1 MMKIVQINT
10 RIMKNVWLIF
20 EREYSTRIR
29 NKWFW
34 ISTILVPLGIISLSI
49 APAIL
54 TQFSPES
61 DFTLQINDPA
71 EVLPQELPTS
81 DLISVTQVSEDPDQ
95 LREDFSE
102 QSNFDALALIPEDK
116 GVTEITELPIIVN
129 EPLSLVQETELN
141 QYLSGIF
148 SNLRIAEA
156 ELTPEQLT
164 AISAPLQLKIQTPD
178 AEETSSRIPFA
189 LGYGTGFLMYFL
201 LIFFGST
208 IMRSI
213 QEEKS
218 SRVVE
223 ILIST
228 VKPFELMMGKILGVL
243 SLGLTQALFWF
254 AIVMSSVPLLTRFAE
269 DNDTTQALDIASS
282 IIEEASNTINLFLVI
297 PSFFVFFTLG
307 MLLYASI
314 FAMIAASADS
324 QSDVQSLSG
333 IAIIPIVIA
342 FLLMFTV
349 INSPESTFA
358 TVSSMIPF
366 FSPLIMLAR
375 IPFGIPLWEIALS
388 LVILIITT
396 LFFIWIAA
404 KIFRIGILLYGEKL
418 SWRHLKTIWR

>member
-1 MMKIVQINT
+1 
-10 RIMKNVWLIF
+10 MKNIWLIF
-20 EREYSTRIR
+20 AREYSTRIR

-34 ISTILVPLGIISLSI
+34 VSTILVPLGIIILSI
-49 APAIL
+49 APAFL
-54 TQFSPES
+54 AQFSPES
-61 DFTLQINDPA
+61 EFSIQINDPSDI
-71 EVLPQELPTS
+71 LPDELPASEIINITQISENPS
-81 DLISVTQVSEDPDQ
+81 DL
-95 LREDFSE
+95 RENFKE
-102 QSNFDALALIPEDK
+102 QTEFDAVALIPENID
-116 GVTEITELPIIVN
+116 VTLITEIPVIVN

-141 QYLSGIF
+141 QYLSGVF
-148 SNLRIAEA
+148 TNLRISEA

-164 AISAPLQLKIQTPD
+164 AISAPLRLNIQTPD

-254 AIVMSSVPLLTRFAE
+254 AIVMSSIPLLTRFAE
-269 DNDTTQALDIASS
+269 DNDTAQALNIASS
-282 IIEEASNTINLFLVI
+282 LIQEAGNTINLFLVI
-297 PSFFVFFTLG
+297 PSFFIFFTLG

-314 FAMIAASADS
+314 FAMVAASADS

-375 IPFGIPLWEIALS
+375 IPFGIPLWEIGLS
-388 LVILIITT
+388 LIILIATT

>member
-1 MMKIVQINT
+1 
-10 RIMKNVWLIF
+10 MKNIWLIF
-20 EREYSTRIR
+20 SREYSTRIR

-34 ISTILVPLGIISLSI
+34 ISTILVPLGIIALSI

-61 DFTLQINDPA
+61 DFTLLINDPA

-81 DLISVTQVSEDPDQ
+81 DLIGVTQVSEDPDQ
-95 LREDFSE
+95 LREDFAE
-102 QSNFDALALIPEDK
+102 QSDFDALALIPEDK

-269 DNDTTQALDIASS
+269 DNDTAQALDIASS
-282 IIEEASNTINLFLVI
+282 LIQEAGNTINLFLVI
-297 PSFFVFFTLG
+297 PSFFIFFTLG

-333 IAIIPIVIA
+333 IAIIPIVMA
-342 FLLMFTV
+342 FVLMFAV

-375 IPFGIPLWEIALS
+375 IPFGIPLWEIGLS
-388 LVILIITT
+388 LVILIATT
-396 LFFIWIAA
+396 LLLIWLAA

>member
-1 MMKIVQINT
+1 
-10 RIMKNVWLIF
+10 MKNLWLIF
-20 EREYSTRIR
+20 SREYSTRIR

-34 ISTILVPLGIISLSI
+34 IGTILVPLGVIALSI
-49 APAIL
+49 APAFL
-54 TQFSPES
+54 AQFSPES
-61 DFTLQINDPA
+61 QFTLQINDPSDI
-71 EVLPQELPTS
+71 LPKDLPSSELIT
-81 DLISVTQVSEDPDQ
+81 VTQTSENAEK
-95 LREDFSE
+95 LRENFSK
-102 QSNFDALALIPEDK
+102 QSEFNALALIPSDE
-116 GVTEITELPIIVN
+116 VLTQITEIPVIVN
-129 EPLSLVQETELN
+129 EPLSLIQETELN

-148 SNLRIAEA
+148 TNLRIAA
-156 ELTPEQLT
+156 AQLTPEQLT
-164 AISAPLQLKIQTPD
+164 AISAPLRLTIQTPD
-178 AEETSSRIPFA
+178 AEQTSSRIPFA

-208 IMRSI
+208 LMRSI

-223 ILIST
+223 ILVST

-243 SLGLTQALFWF
+243 SLGLTQAFLWF
-254 AIVMSSVPLLTRFAE
+254 AIVMSSIPILVRFSEENETA
-269 DNDTTQALDIASS
+269 QAFDIASS
-282 IIEEASNTINLFLVI
+282 IIQEAGNTINLFLVI

-314 FAMIAASADS
+314 FAMIASSADS

-349 INSPESTFA
+349 INSPDSTFA
-358 TVSSMIPF
+358 SIASLIPF

-375 IPFGIPLWEIALS
+375 IPFGIPLWEIGLS
-388 LVILIITT
+388 LVILIATT
-396 LFFIWIAA
+396 LFFTWIAA

-418 SWRHLKTIWR
+418 SWRHLKTVWKH

>member
-1 MMKIVQINT
+1 
-10 RIMKNVWLIF
+10 MKNLWLIF
-20 EREYSTRIR
+20 SREYSTRIR

-34 ISTILVPLGIISLSI
+34 IGTILVPLGVIALSI
-49 APAIL
+49 APAFL
-54 TQFSPES
+54 AQFSPES
-61 DFTLQINDPA
+61 QFTLQINDPSDI
-71 EVLPQELPTS
+71 LPKDLPSSELIT
-81 DLISVTQVSEDPDQ
+81 VTQTSENAEK
-95 LREDFSE
+95 LRENFSK
-102 QSNFDALALIPEDK
+102 QSEFNALALIPSDE
-116 GVTEITELPIIVN
+116 VLTQITEIPVIVN
-129 EPLSLVQETELN
+129 EPLSLIQETELN

-148 SNLRIAEA
+148 TNLRIAA
-156 ELTPEQLT
+156 AQLTPEQLT
-164 AISAPLQLKIQTPD
+164 AISAPLRLTIQTPD
-178 AEETSSRIPFA
+178 AEQTSSRIPFA

-223 ILIST
+223 ILVST

-243 SLGLTQALFWF
+243 SLGLTQAFLWF
-254 AIVMSSVPLLTRFAE
+254 AIVMSSIPILVRFSEENETA
-269 DNDTTQALDIASS
+269 QAFDIASS
-282 IIEEASNTINLFLVI
+282 IIQEAGNTINLFLVI

-314 FAMIAASADS
+314 FAMIASSADS

-349 INSPESTFA
+349 INSPDSTFA
-358 TVSSMIPF
+358 SIASLIPF

-375 IPFGIPLWEIALS
+375 IPFGIPLWEIGLS
-388 LVILIITT
+388 LVILIATT
-396 LFFIWIAA
+396 LFFTWIAA

-418 SWRHLKTIWR
+418 SWRHLKTVWKH

>member
-1 MMKIVQINT
+1 
-10 RIMKNVWLIF
+10 MKNLWLIF
-20 EREYSTRIR
+20 SREYSTRIR

-34 ISTILVPLGIISLSI
+34 ISTILVPLGIIALSI
-49 APAIL
+49 APAFL
-54 TQFSPES
+54 AQFSPES
-61 DFTLQINDPA
+61 EFSVQVNDPA
-71 EVLPQELPTS
+71 DIFPEELPAS
-81 DLISVTQVSEDPDQ
+81 ELISVTQTSEDPDE
-95 LREDFSE
+95 LRQGFSE
-102 QSNFDALALIPEDK
+102 QSDFDALALIPADE
-116 GVTEITELPIIVN
+116 GVAEVTEIPVIVN
-129 EPLSLVQETELN
+129 EPLSIVQETELN

-148 SNLRIAEA
+148 SNLRVAEA
-156 ELTPEQLT
+156 ELTPEQLN
-164 AISAPLQLKIQTPD
+164 AISAPLQLNIQTPD
-178 AEETSSRIPFA
+178 AKETSSRIPFA

-228 VKPFELMMGKILGVL
+228 VKPFELMMGKILGVI

-254 AIVMSSVPLLTRFAE
+254 SIVMSSVPLLTRFAE
-269 DNDTTQALDIASS
+269 DNDTAQALNIASS
-282 IIEEASNTINLFLVI
+282 LLEEAGNTVNLFLVI
-297 PSFFVFFTLG
+297 PSFFVFFTVG

-333 IAIIPIVIA
+333 VAIIPIVIA
-342 FLLMFTV
+342 FVLMFTV

-375 IPFGIPLWEIALS
+375 IPFGIPLWEIGLS
-388 LVILIITT
+388 LVILIATT

>member
-1 MMKIVQINT
+1 
-10 RIMKNVWLIF
+10 MKNLWLIF
-20 EREYSTRIR
+20 AREYSTRIR

-34 ISTILVPLGIISLSI
+34 ISTILVPLGIITLSI
-49 APAIL
+49 APAFL
-54 TQFSPES
+54 AQFSPES
-61 DFTLQINDPA
+61 EFTVQVNDRADLIP
-71 EVLPQELPTS
+71 EELPES
-81 DLISVTQVSEDPDQ
+81 ELISITQVSEDAEA
-95 LREDFSE
+95 LREEFRD
-102 QSNFDALALIPEDK
+102 QRDIDALVLIPNEDIA
-116 GVTEITELPIIVN
+116 EITELPVIVN
-129 EPLSLVQETELN
+129 EPLSLIQETDLN

-148 SNLRIAEA
+148 SNLRIVEA

-164 AISAPLQLKIQTPD
+164 AISAPLRLNIQTPD

-269 DNDTTQALDIASS
+269 ENDTTQALDVASS
-282 IIEEASNTINLFLVI
+282 IIQEASNTINLFLVI
-297 PSFFVFFTLG
+297 PSFFVFFALG

-375 IPFGIPLWEIALS
+375 IPFGIPLWEIGLS
-388 LVILIITT
+388 LVILIATT

-404 KIFRIGILLYGEKL
+404 KIFRVGILLYGEKL